1 MTFFLDLQNWSEERS
16 TFAVFSDNK
25 SYKYNELAADAGQI
39 IRWWTAHP
47 LPNEAVVAIDAG
59 EPRAFTAWMVAAL
72 RSGYTVMPLDPAA
85 PAARMRRLIA
95 ASGAHQVICA
105 PQMRD
110 AWRCEG
116 VEMVAMPAPSAEK
129 PRGLGKFLARK
140 KKTGEEASG
149 EADVLAPFPKALP
162 ELGGWPAV
170 PGMDQIALLLYT
182 SGSSGEPKGVQL
194 TFGNLKAHLDTLA
207 KVYGLTARS
216 RLLNNLALHHADGLN
231 QGPLLAMHVGGTWLR
246 PVDSMSIATAEDFM
260 ASPYQLRATHVF
272 VVPFFLRMIQG
283 LTHWHKKAFDAPEF
297 QMLISVSA
305 ALPADLWSDTERLF
319 DVPVVNVYGLTETVA
334 GSLFAGPT
342 DATRRH
348 GTVGCPVDCEAKI
361 VDDELWL
368 KGPHISPGYKGV
380 DPLLGP
386 WTRDGWLR
394 TGDLARFDPS
404 TGCYTIE
411 GRIKNACNISG
422 YLVRPEEISEALLR
436 LPGIADAV
444 GFGVADEQTEERIVA
459 AVVLHSDHDWGKID
473 PQQLQ
478 LEIATALRAELESY
492 KVPSEVQVWPKMPRG
507 DSGKVQMPIAKSLW
521 AEHENLDKGAGGSS
535 RGVVVDMSNEILTCA
550 RQALRNEEVHAG
562 SNSTNTIGWDSMA
575 HLALI
580 QRIEKRFQVRFT
592 VAETMRANSI
602 QSIETILIGKQA

>member
-1 MTFFLDLQNWSEERS
+1 MNSFLDLQNWSEERS

-116 VEMVAMPAPSAEK
+116 VEMIAMPAPSAGK
-129 PRGLGKFLARK
+129 PRGLSKFLARK
-140 KKTGEEASG
+140 KKTEEEASG
-149 EADVLAPFPKALP
+149 EADVLAEFPKALP

-246 PVDSMSIATAEDFM
+246 PLNKMGIASAEDFL
-260 ASPYQLRATHVF
+260 ASPFQLRASHVF
-272 VVPFFLRMIQG
+272 MVPFFMQLVKG
-283 LTHWHKKAFDAPEF
+283 LTHWHKSAFDHSEF
-297 QMLISVSA
+297 EMIISVSA
-305 ALPADLWSDTERLF
+305 ELPAALWQEMEQLF
-319 DVPVVNVYGLTETVA
+319 GVRVVNVYGLTETVA
-334 GSLFAGPT
+334 GSLFAGPE
-342 DATRRH
+342 DATRIP
-348 GTVGCPVDCEAKI
+348 GTVGVPMDCEAQI
-361 VDDELWL
+361 VSGELWL
-368 KGPHISPGYKGV
+368 RGPHISPGYRGAHA
-380 DPLLGP
+380 GP
-386 WTRDGWLR
+386 WTDDGWLM
-394 TGDLARFDPS
+394 TGDLARRDS
-404 TGCYTIE
+404 ASGCYIIE

-422 YLVRPEEISEALLR
+422 YLVRPEEVTEVLLSI
-436 LPGIADAV
+436 PGLDDAV
-444 GFGVADEQTEERIVA
+444 CFGRSDAHAEERLVA
-459 AVVLHSDHDWGKID
+459 AVVTAPDHPWHDKQLADLHQAIVDVLRGEVEEYKI
-473 PQQLQ
+473 PV
-478 LEIATALRAELESY
+478 AF
-492 KVPSEVQVWPKMPRG
+492 QVWPELPRG
-507 DSGKVQMPIAKSLW
+507 DSGKVQIPAARSLW
-521 AEHENLDKGAGGSS
+521 AAQ
-535 RGVVVDMSNEILTCA
+535 VVEASTDNSTTAAMDIPETVLACA
-550 RQALRNEEVHAG
+550 REVFRSTTVDLR
-562 SNSTNTIGWDSMA
+562 SDSTKTVGWDSMA
-575 HLALI
+575 HLDLI
-580 QRIEKRFQVRFT
+580 QRVEAKFNIAFSVS
-592 VAETMRANSI
+592 ETMRANAISTLVAI
-602 QSIETILIGKQA
+602 TESKVRKG